1 MEYLTISDI
10 ISQAKRSQRDFQFNS
25 KLQVI
30 DKSISYTKDK
40 KPYLIL
46 RMRDITGE
54 LSKIKKWTENEDEL
68 NLYDNLFDIGNII
81 ELNGQYQS
89 NWNSIVINTA
99 KKLNKNQFNLE
110 EFVVSPISN
119 QERLI
124 EKLNETLS
132 KINNKFLKELLENIF
147 GDIKIREKYF
157 ECPSSISKHHP
168 YRCGNLEHTIGMITA
183 FENFTDFYKKNT
195 ELNID
200 LIFTGIILHDIGKIF
215 EYKIKNEV
223 PSYNK
228 DYVLL
233 DHINLG
239 AQLITEYIKEIDD
252 FPKDLENR
260 IIHIVLS
267 HHGRKQWGS
276 PIEPQFPEAEIV
288 HYLDMIDSRFKSI

>member
-1 MEYLTISDI
+1 MEYLTISGI
-10 ISQAKRSQRDFQFNS
+10 LKQAKESREDFEFKA

-30 DKSISYTKDK
+30 DRSIAYTSSG
-40 KPYLIL
+40 KPYFIL
-46 RMRDITGE
+46 RMRDITGDFPNV
-54 LSKIKKWTENEDEL
+54 KKWTENEDEL
-68 NLYDNLFDIGNII
+68 NFYDRLFNFGNIL
-81 ELNGQYQS
+81 ELKGQYQEK
-89 NWNSIVINTA
+89 WNSVVIINA
-99 KKLNKNQFNLE
+99 KELNENEFNLE
-110 EFVVSPISN
+110 EFVISIFTD

-124 EKLNETLS
+124 EKFNEAIS
-132 KINNKFLKELLENIF
+132 KVKNQFLKTLLNNIF
-147 GDIKIREKYF
+147 EDDRIRKKYF

-200 LIFTGIILHDIGKIF
+200 LIFAGIILHDIGKIF

-223 PSYNK
+223 PSFNK

-233 DHINLG
+233 GHINLG

>member
-30 DKSISYTKDK
+30 DKSISYTSSR

-46 RMRDITGE
+46 RMRDITGD
-54 LSKIKKWTENEDEL
+54 LSNIKKWTENEDEL
-68 NLYDNLFDIGNII
+68 NLYDKLFNIGNII

-89 NWNSIVINTA
+89 SWNSIVINTA
-99 KKLNKNQFNLE
+99 KKLNKNQINLE

-132 KINNKFLKELLENIF
+132 KINNKFLKVLLKNIF
-147 GDIKIREKYF
+147 GNIKIREKYF
-157 ECPSSISKHHP
+157 DCPSSISKHHP
-168 YRCGNLEHTIGMITA
+168 YRCGNLEHTIGMINA
-183 FENFTDFYKKNT
+183 FENFIDFYQKNT

-239 AQLITEYIKEIDD
+239 AQLITTYIKEIDD